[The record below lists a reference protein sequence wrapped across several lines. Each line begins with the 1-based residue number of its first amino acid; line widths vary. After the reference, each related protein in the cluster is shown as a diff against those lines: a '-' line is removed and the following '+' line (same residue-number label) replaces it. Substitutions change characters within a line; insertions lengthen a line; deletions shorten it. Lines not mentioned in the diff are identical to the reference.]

1 MGANEVTF
9 PLRVAVR
16 MTGLSAE
23 RLRAWE
29 SRHAVVEPLRTP
41 GGSRRYRVADLERL
55 RLLREAVEAGHR
67 IGDVAR
73 LDEPGLRAC
82 IASPGEGSGDV
93 WKADEIWRPL
103 ERLDV
108 DRVRELLEA
117 KRSALGT
124 LEFARACVPPFLHEV
139 GRRWA
144 SGELSVAAE
153 HLASNLVSS
162 MLATALHAHRPS
174 RSGLP
179 IVFATPSGESHCLGL
194 CVAALTA
201 ADAGADPIYLGADVP
216 EDDLVESATRA
227 RASVLALGLVTLDPE
242 VAQDG
247 IRRIRRKLPA
257 RIEIWIGGASALR
270 CPPIRGVERI
280 ASLDQLA
287 SHVAG
292 KRLAQDGLGA

>member
-1 MGANEVTF
+1 
-9 PLRVAVR
+9 
-16 MTGLSAE
+16 MTGLTAE

-29 SRHAVVEPLRTP
+29 SRYGVVEPLRTS
-41 GGSRRYRVADLERL
+41 GGSRRYRLTDLERL

-73 LDEPGLRAC
+73 LDEPALRAC
-82 IASPGEGSGDV
+82 LASPGEGAGDV
-93 WKADEIWRPL
+93 GKMDEILGPL
-103 ERLDV
+103 ARLEV

-117 KRSALGT
+117 KRSQLGT
-124 LEFARACVPPFLHEV
+124 LDFARTFVPPFLHEV
-139 GRRWA
+139 GSRWA

-162 MLATALHAHRPS
+162 MLGEALHAHRPS
-174 RSGLP
+174 GSGLA
-179 IVFATPSGESHCLGL
+179 IVFATPSGEPHCLGL

-201 ADAGADPIYLGADVP
+201 AEAGADPIYLGADVP
-216 EDDLVESATRA
+216 EDDLVESAARA

-242 VAQDG
+242 LAQDA
-247 IRRIRRKLPA
+247 ILRIRRKLSA
-257 RIEIWIGGASALR
+257 RIEIWIGGAAALR

-280 ASLDQLA
+280 ASLEQLA

-292 KRLAQDGLGA
+292 KRMAQDGQGA

>member
-1 MGANEVTF
+1 
-9 PLRVAVR
+9 

-29 SRHAVVEPLRTP
+29 SRYAVVEPLRTS

-73 LDEPGLRAC
+73 LDEPALRAC
-82 IASPGEGSGDV
+82 VALPCEGAGDV
-93 WKADEIWRPL
+93 RSVAELWPPL
-103 ERLDV
+103 ARLDA

-124 LEFARACVPPFLHEV
+124 LDFARSFVPPFLHEV
-139 GRRWA
+139 GSRWA
-144 SGELSVAAE
+144 SGELSVGAE

-162 MLATALHAHRPS
+162 MLGAALHAHRPS

-179 IVFATPSGESHCLGL
+179 IVFATPSGEPHCLGL
-194 CVAALTA
+194 CIAALTA

-216 EDDLVESATRA
+216 EDDLVESAARA
-227 RASVLALGLVTLDPE
+227 RASVLALSLVTLAPE
-242 VAQDG
+242 LAQEA
-247 IRRIRRKLPA
+247 ILRIRRKLSA
-257 RIEIWIGGASALR
+257 RIEIWIGGAAALR

-292 KRLAQDGLGA
+292 KRLAQDGQGA

>member
-1 MGANEVTF
+1 
-9 PLRVAVR
+9 

-29 SRHAVVEPLRTP
+29 SRYAVVEPLRTP

-73 LDEPGLRAC
+73 LDEPALRAC
-82 IASPGEGSGDV
+82 LASPLEGAGDPRSTE
-93 WKADEIWRPL
+93 ALWRPL
-103 ERLDV
+103 ARLDG
-108 DRVRELLEA
+108 DRVRELLEE

-124 LEFARACVPPFLHEV
+124 LDFARSFAPPFLHEV
-139 GRRWA
+139 GSRWA

-162 MLATALHAHRPS
+162 MLGAALHAHRPS

-179 IVFATPSGESHCLGL
+179 IVFATPSGERHCLGL

-201 ADAGADPIYLGADVP
+201 ADAGADPIYLGAEVP
-216 EDDLVESATRA
+216 EDDLVESAARA
-227 RASVLALGLVTLDPE
+227 RASVLALGLVTLAPE
-242 VAQDG
+242 AAQDV
-247 IRRIRRKLPA
+247 IRRIRRKLDP
-257 RIEIWIGGASALR
+257 RIEIWIGGSAALR

-280 ASLDQLA
+280 ASLDQLT
-287 SHVAG
+287 SHVEW
-292 KRLAQDGLGA
+292 KRLARDGQGA

>member
-1 MGANEVTF
+1 MGTDEVTF

-73 LDEPGLRAC
+73 LDEPALRAC
-82 IASPGEGSGDV
+82 TAPPCKGADDV
-93 WKADEIWRPL
+93 WTMDEIWRPL
-103 ERLDV
+103 ERLEV

-124 LEFARACVPPFLHEV
+124 LDFARSFVPPFLHEV
-139 GRRWA
+139 GSRWA

-162 MLATALHAHRPS
+162 MLGAALHAHRPS
-174 RSGLP
+174 RSGLA
-179 IVFATPSGESHCLGL
+179 IVFATPSGEPHCLGL

-216 EDDLVESATRA
+216 EDDLVESAARA
-227 RASVLALGLVTLDPE
+227 RASVLALGLVTLAPE
-242 VAQDG
+242 LAQDA
-247 IRRIRRKLPA
+247 IRRIRSKLSA
-257 RIEIWIGGASALR
+257 RIEIWIGGAAALR

-280 ASLDQLA
+280 ASLEQLV

-292 KRLAQDGLGA
+292 KRLARDGQGA